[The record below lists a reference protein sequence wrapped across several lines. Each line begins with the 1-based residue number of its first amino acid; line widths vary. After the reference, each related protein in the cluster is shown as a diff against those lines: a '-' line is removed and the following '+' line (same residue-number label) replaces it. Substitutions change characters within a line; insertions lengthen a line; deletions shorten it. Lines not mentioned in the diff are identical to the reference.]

1 MRADAADPL
10 LQVENL
16 TVRAGSNE
24 LVHGISFEIFGGE
37 RVGLIGESGSGKSLT
52 CLSIIG
58 LLDEGLRA
66 EGSLTF
72 RPELQQNAAAGSGPT
87 DSRLT
92 NSRPTDPRPTDLLNA
107 DENQLAK
114 LRGNDLSMVFQEPMT
129 ALNPLMKVGDQLA
142 EVIRLHQPKTR
153 DLKTQTLELLA
164 SVKIPEP
171 ARAAKVYPHQM
182 SGGQRQRVML
192 AMAMANGPKLLLA
205 DEPTTALDVTV
216 QKQVLKL
223 MVEQVQRA
231 GSSLLFI
238 THDLGVVSEVC
249 DRVIIMRHGRIVES
263 GSIDR
268 VFTAPEHPYTR
279 ALLAASALEANP
291 STGRLLTLESSAD
304 DGAAALNK
312 VETAAA
318 AADPE
323 PAAGPEP
330 TAASASSQDP
340 TPKAAAVEHL
350 TDTEGD
356 VSPVFN
362 PVENPAI
369 SVRELTRSYGRSGLL
384 GRGRTVDA
392 LRGVSFDVAAGQRF
406 GIVGESGCGKSTLLR
421 LLTALDE
428 PTSGSV
434 EVSGEP
440 ISARKER
447 QLRWLRETMQ
457 IIFQDPM
464 GSLDPRMNVTDII
477 AEPLRG
483 AGRSERRRR
492 VNALLDQVG
501 LPLSSAEKYPH
512 EFSGGQRQRI
522 AIARALVTKPQI
534 LVADEAVSALDVSV
548 RAQVLNLL
556 EDLVQEYQ
564 LTLVFVSHDLNVVRY
579 SCDVVA
585 VMNSG
590 RIVECGPAD
599 AVFASPAHP
608 YTAELVAAIPRLR
621 ERAA

>member
-1 MRADAADPL
+1 MRPDAADPL

-16 TVRAGSNE
+16 TVRAGSNA
-24 LVHGISFEIFGGE
+24 LVHGIDFEIFGGE

-66 EGSLTF
+66 EGSVAF
-72 RPELQQNAAAGSGPT
+72 RGA
-87 DSRLT
+87 
-92 NSRPTDPRPTDLLNA
+92 TDLLTA

-114 LRGNDLSMVFQEPMT
+114 LRGNELSMVFQEPMT

-142 EVIRLHQPKTR
+142 EVIRLHQPKNKDVKAR
-153 DLKTQTLELLA
+153 TLELLS
-164 SVKIPEP
+164 SVRIPEP

-216 QKQVLKL
+216 QKQVLRL
-223 MVEQVQRA
+223 MVEQVKHA

-279 ALLAASALEANP
+279 ALLAASALEAHP
-291 STGRLLTLESSAD
+291 STGRLLTLESSAEH
-304 DGAAALNK
+304 GAAALSR
-312 VETAAA
+312 VESAATA
-318 AADPE
+318 E
-323 PAAGPEP
+323 QPAAEESPATREP
-330 TAASASSQDP
+330 Q
-340 TPKAAAVEHL
+340 PKDDDVEHL
-350 TDTEGD
+350 TDTGAEA
-356 VSPVFN
+356 SPVFN
-362 PVENPAI
+362 RVENPAI
-369 SVRELTRSYGRSGLL
+369 KVCELTRTYGSSGLL
-384 GRGRTVDA
+384 GRGRTVEA

-434 EVSGEP
+434 EISGEQ
-440 ISARKER
+440 ISSRKER

-483 AGRSERRRR
+483 ANRSERRRR

-564 LTLVFVSHDLNVVRY
+564 LTLVFVSHDLNVVRH

-599 AVFASPAHP
+599 AVFAAPQHP

-621 ERAA
+621 DRAA